1 MIYNINKAVVAT
13 MMILVALASVD
24 KAAVSADTATHLR
37 RRAKSAK
44 DGPPPSTPRG
54 YYSSKNSKKDD
65 PPPSPPRGYYSSKN
79 SKKNPPTTTLMPVT
93 SPTPAPTGVPTAP
106 TDAPTGA
113 RADPPTDPPTEAPT
127 VAPTTAEPTK
137 APTEAPTTAAPT
149 KAPREA
155 PTVAPTDSFTLSP
168 IASTSSVVTG
178 VAAPGSP
185 NPEERKLS
193 EDILTVAD
201 FVQTLDAE
209 MDSLLGVP
217 ESSSCIVESSA
228 IQYGASDSECTEAFT
243 ADQLVG
249 ASFCYSFQ
257 TTISPPTSGEDCDV
271 NAAAQL
277 VTTTLEEGGFADA
290 IGAAADIV
298 GQEAPTDAPTD
309 APTGAPTGAP
319 TTEPTSGATTAEP
332 TSGATT
338 AGPTS
343 GTTTAGPTSGTTTEE
358 PTGGTTTTGPTFSV

>member
-44 DGPPPSTPRG
+44 DGPPS
-54 YYSSKNSKKDD
+54 
-65 PPPSPPRGYYSSKN
+65 SPPRGYYSSKSSKD

-149 KAPREA
+149 KAPRDA

-209 MDSLLGVP
+209 IESLLGVP

-257 TTISPPTSGEDCDV
+257 TTISPPTSGEDCEV

-277 VTTTLEEGGFADA
+277 VTTTLEEGGFTDA

-309 APTGAPTGAP
+309 APTGAP